1 MNKSETIENLTIA
14 LAKFQAEVKNP
25 PNTVVNTYWKN
36 KYAPLS
42 EVFNTIRPILGK
54 YGLSFIQNQTTE
66 QEGKLG
72 VSTLLMHSSG
82 EYIET
87 DPIYAT
93 LEKNTPQGVGSA
105 STYLRRYSISS
116 TLGIS
121 SEDDDD
127 GNTNESSLD
136 KTEDKKSDKNTKPTN
151 NNKSNLQNESPK
163 PTKNETIIEVNKDNE
178 TLENIISQ
186 ITERINVLRENK
198 FDDKTIGFIVKGVKE
213 FGKMNYAGIKDINIA
228 QKVLDAVNN
237 VKVEGE

>member
-1 MNKSETIENLTIA
+1 MNKSETIAKLAEA
-14 LAKFQAEVKNP
+14 LAKFQAEIRNP
-25 PNTVVNTYWKN
+25 SNTVVNTYWKN

-54 YGLSFIQNQTTE
+54 YGLSFIQNQITE

-72 VSTLLMHSSG
+72 ILTLLMHSSG

-87 DPIYAT
+87 DPIFAT

-127 GNTNESSLD
+127 GNENEKPPKIDDKKANKTNNTQPQVKPEDRLAQAIKSIEELTTSLQNAGVDKKLIADAIMQHNKTTD
-136 KTEDKKSDKNTKPTN
+136 KTTGESKGIANY
-151 NNKSNLQNESPK
+151 NK
-163 PTKNETIIEVNKDNE
+163 
-178 TLENIISQ
+178 
-186 ITERINVLRENK
+186 
-198 FDDKTIGFIVKGVKE
+198 
-213 FGKMNYAGIKDINIA
+213 IKDIEVA
-228 QKVLDAVNN
+228 TN
-237 VKVEGE
+237 VYKELKTLEVK